1 MNSLHSH
8 NPLVNFIHELRAPLL
23 WLVVLVTVYSLH
35 DFFLVIFLTFIL
47 TYSMRSATV
56 LLLSKIFRK
65 KEHPRWAEMTTVV
78 LCFSLFLASLYCIG
92 SYIGPQ
98 LVDQGQSLVKR
109 FTRSEATDSKFVDR
123 LLARTIGEYLFR
135 QKFGDKS
142 SSSYQ
147 AAFNQFRDPER
158 AAGEFERILKEV
170 EEAFDASLQSNTL
183 ISEVLVFSLAPSDEA
198 DFRDW
203 VLKEKS
209 PIIME
214 THGIR
219 YRQEWENH
227 YRQQEFQLE
236 GIKPFADLSQ
246 EEITDSLL
254 RFITNSILE
263 DDALRIELIREWRK
277 TVVHTKARQL
287 KVEQPEEYREKFKS
301 FYKSY
306 HAGHRS
312 SLPYSY
318 QDFVKLLNARQVSSS
333 AFAQTLMDS
342 YPTLETSNNSDA
354 ERARSAFEHAE
365 RLRLMEDWKSG
376 EIAAKLQK
384 IFEEQVLHAMKM
396 AGEYLGE
403 ALPALLALPVQLTL
417 ALLLSFLI
425 SIDVP
430 RISRGMEKIRR
441 SRARWIYDELAP
453 TMISFGKLIGRAFQA
468 QGIIAIAN
476 SVLTLIA
483 IQLLGIENAAF
494 LCGIV
499 FVCSFIPVLGVVL
512 SSVPIAIM
520 AIVQDG
526 GGLMLA
532 LSAIAAILLVHF
544 IETSLLNPKI
554 LGDMLHLHP
563 VMVLAVLAIS
573 EHFAGVWG
581 LLLGVPVIVYIIRFL
596 ILNEGIPGFIEPIP
610 PETDIEDVLS

>member
-1 MNSLHSH
+1 MNSLPSH
-8 NPLVNFIHELRAPLL
+8 NPLVNFIYELRAPLL
-23 WLVVLVTVYSLH
+23 WLVVLLTLYSLH

-47 TYSMRSATV
+47 TYSMRSATL
-56 LLLSKIFRK
+56 LLLSKLFRK
-65 KEHPRWAEMTTVV
+65 KQYPRWAEMTTVL
-78 LCFSLFLASLYCIG
+78 LCFALFLTSLYCIG
-92 SYIGPQ
+92 SYVGPQ
-98 LVDQGQSLVKR
+98 LVDQGESLVKR

-147 AAFNQFRDPER
+147 TAFNQFRDPER

-170 EEAFDASLQSNTL
+170 EEAFDASLQSNTV
-183 ISEVLVFSLAPSDEA
+183 ISEVLVFSLAPRDEA
-198 DFRDW
+198 NFRDW
-203 VLKEKS
+203 VLREKS

-214 THGIR
+214 THGER
-219 YRQEWENH
+219 YRQEWEDH
-227 YRQQEFQLE
+227 YRSQEFQLE
-236 GIKPFADLSQ
+236 GLKSFTDLSQ

-254 RFITNSILE
+254 RFITNSIL
-263 DDALRIELIREWRK
+263 DDDELRIELIREWRK
-277 TVVHTKARQL
+277 TVVHTNARQL
-287 KVEQPEEYREKFKS
+287 KLEQPEEYKERFKS

-318 QDFVKLLNARQVSSS
+318 QDFVKLLNARQVSAS
-333 AFAQTLMDS
+333 AFAKTLMDS
-342 YPTLETSNNSDA
+342 YPTLETSNNSEA

-365 RLRLMEDWKSG
+365 RLRLMEEWKSG

-384 IFEEQVLHAMKM
+384 VFEEQVVHAMKI

-403 ALPALLALPVQLTL
+403 TLPALLALPVQLTL

-430 RISRGMEKIRR
+430 RISRGLEKIRR

-453 TMISFGKLIGRAFQA
+453 TLISFGKLIGRAFQA

-476 SVLTLIA
+476 SALTLVA

-532 LSAIAAILLVHF
+532 LSAIGAILLIHF

-573 EHFAGVWG
+573 EHFFGVWG

-610 PETDIEDVLS
+610 PDTDIEDVLS